1 MILKYKLNGERVNDE
16 FDVWKKG
23 FIPDNGYFG
32 ITLLPYVFLLIV
44 AIGHNVIQGNIIN
57 DCIKLSS
64 EHKVTT
70 ESYDKT
76 LLNNIKTTLKE
87 DIMKGDIYDV
97 ARYKEYEYVAKEGAL
112 GSNKININIKDILDI
127 YIPTHDDNAYKKRK
141 VLGYIDR
148 YFELLEYKNSEVGYT
163 YYYFTG
169 LINPETTY
177 SDATIKKRYYALEA
191 NIQDTRGKQYSYYL
205 TVIVT
210 YAVICGIGIL
220 YFFINNLYSGWVSLL
235 LFGGALFT
243 RNRIW
248 LLILVVGLI
257 TLIVHSYVDKKAQE
271 VLSYIVGFVIVILL
285 LRFTYTR
292 FIGMLSK

>member
-1 MILKYKLNGERVNDE
+1 
-16 FDVWKKG
+16 
-23 FIPDNGYFG
+23 
-32 ITLLPYVFLLIV
+32 V
-44 AIGHNVIQGNIIN
+44 AIGHNVIQGNIRN
-57 DCIKLSS
+57 ECNTLS
-64 EHKVTT
+64 EKHPVAK

-76 LLNNIKTTLKE
+76 QLNNIKTTLKE
-87 DIMKGDIYDV
+87 DIMKGASYDV
-97 ARYKEYEYVAKEGAL
+97 ARYKEYGAKEGAL
-112 GSNKININIKDILDI
+112 VSNKININIKDILDI
-127 YIPTHDDNAYKKRK
+127 YIPSRNDNAYEKRK

-148 YFELLEYKNSEVGYT
+148 YFELLEYKSGDDGYT

-169 LINPETTY
+169 LINPKNTY
-177 SDATIKKRYYALEA
+177 SDTITKRYDALEA
-191 NIQDTRGKQYSYYL
+191 NIQDTKGKQYSYYL

-257 TLIVHSYVDKKAQE
+257 TLIVYSFVDNKAQE

-285 LRFTYTR
+285 LRFIYTR
-292 FIGMLSK
+292 IIGMLSK